1 MKKEFLEVLKK
12 TTQALPIISKNKSV
26 DFKSTHYTYAPLDKI
41 WDEVKAVLTG
51 NGFVITNDITLE
63 GVRTTATHELGELT
77 SITPFSN
84 TISRPQERGAEITYY
99 RRYNLTAM
107 FNIIVAGEDN
117 ELLLEKAKVV
127 KEKLTPMN
135 LTKEKFEKL
144 KETDKQKFRDYFA
157 KKLEQDSI
165 DDEQIY
171 IHKNWK

>member
-1 MKKEFLEVLKK
+1 MKKEFIEVLKK
-12 TTQALPIISKNKSV
+12 VQNEMPMIGKNKKV
-26 DFKSTHYTYAPLDKI
+26 EFGNTKYTYAPIDKI